1 MKRHLFLSGPAFSGK
16 SRLIRE
22 RLGRN
27 LQNAGGFCTELCKAP
42 DGSVLGCAMIPTAA
56 AGGVEGLEQE
66 LFLDMRSFPPA
77 HNSEVFRSL
86 GVRLL
91 EEAAWYPF
99 AVLDEIGGIDLIIPQ
114 FRNALDSLLDSELP
128 ILGIIK
134 SREDSE
140 QMRRLLGP
148 GSRFTAFS
156 DRLFERLAGAP
167 DTELLVIAEDAEKET
182 ADAVAAWRAEYAMLP
197 GFQEIL

>member
-22 RLGRN
+22 QLGRN
-27 LQNAGGFCTELCKAP
+27 LQNAGGFCTKLCKAP

-56 AGGVEGLEQE
+56 AGGAEGLEQE

-77 HNSEVFRSL
+77 HDSEVFRSL

-99 AVLDEIGGIDLIIPQ
+99 AILDEIGGIDLIIPQ

-128 ILGIIK
+128 ILGVIK

-148 GSRFTAFS
+148 GTSVYR
-156 DRLFERLAGAP
+156 
-167 DTELLVIAEDAEKET
+167 
-182 ADAVAAWRAEYAMLP
+182 
-197 GFQEIL
+197 ILRPAL